1 MRIYLTVV
9 LAFLLLTCLSSC
21 RSSRTSNTRNP
32 KNYQNNASAGSS
44 RYRQGKKEKVT
55 NKENGSSKE
64 RKTKNSSSS
73 DQVKKLIKTARSYTG
88 TPYKYGGTSRAG
100 LDCSGFTSISYQSID
115 VTIPRT
121 SQSQST
127 IGEDVNIDDIQ
138 PGDLVFFSA
147 SKNSKKITHVGMVIE
162 VDGNSAKFI
171 HASTQLGVVENE
183 LLSGYY
189 YPLIVKIR
197 RVL

>member
-1 MRIYLTVV
+1 MP
-9 LAFLLLTCLSSC
+9 FLLLTCLSSC
-21 RSSRTSNTRNP
+21 KSSRTSHTSNP

-44 RYRQGKKEKVT
+44 RHRQHKKEDKKEKENT
-55 NKENGSSKE
+55 KDQNYNKY
-64 RKTKNSSSS
+64 TSS

-127 IGEDVNIDDIQ
+127 IGEDIDLNDIQ

-147 SKNSKKITHVGMVIE
+147 SKNSKKITHVGMITE
-162 VDGNSAKFI
+162 VDDSNAKFI

-189 YPLIVKIR
+189 YSLIVKIR